1 MDDKDVREM
10 RDGTRNV
17 EERDQAQ
24 ENVQAA
30 HQVKEEPVNEF
41 VS

>member
-1 MDDKDVREM
+1 M

-24 ENVQAA
+24 ENA
-30 HQVKEEPVNEF
+30 HQVKEEPANEF

>member
-1 MDDKDVREM
+1 VDDKDVREM
-10 RDGTRNV
+10 REGTRNV
-17 EERDQAQ
+17 EERDQAP

-30 HQVKEEPVNEF
+30 HEVKEEPANEF